1 MNHVSDPR
9 KSSIESEFAK
19 PTKTKKTPYKQLP
32 QPKFVYNSD
41 SLGPAPMSTIIIW
54 DLPISTSEPFLRNF
68 VSRYGNPLE
77 EMTFITDPT
86 TAVPLGIVTFKFQG
100 NPQKASE
107 LAKNFIKTVRQ
118 DELKIDGA
126 TLKIALN
133 DNENQLLNRKLESA
147 KEKNMLQQRLQKRT
161 RGRKRRQKLLKDRRN
176 KNFEKRKE
184 NIKSLLRKK
193 SVEHESTI
201 VSTRDKNLVYKPNST
216 VLSMRHNHKII
227 LSVILPKRF
236 IEIY

>member
-1 MNHVSDPR
+1 M
-9 KSSIESEFAK
+9 
-19 PTKTKKTPYKQLP
+19 
-32 QPKFVYNSD
+32 YNSD

-147 KEKNMLQQRLQKRT
+147 KKKCYNNDCKENKRKKNDVKSFGRT
-161 RGRKRRQKLLKDRRN
+161 EETRT
-176 KNFEKRKE
+176 FEKERE
-184 NIKSLLRKK
+184 RTSR
-193 SVEHESTI
+193 VC
-201 VSTRDKNLVYKPNST
+201 
-216 VLSMRHNHKII
+216 
-227 LSVILPKRF
+227 
-236 IEIY
+236 